1 MRRDADKEYLWGGT
15 GLPLSGQQWR
25 TRTGEEGARGKPLRT
40 RSARPPSSLPRLA
53 SPEEEVHSPGRTRAE
68 GDGAGPQPRPLS
80 EAAGGQEDAAGI
92 HPFFPKRKLQT
103 EQPIP
108 GAVAVVNGIHE
119 KPTSGGRCCSLRPCW
134 ELRQSQHGR
143 RPARRMRRVS
153 FLGRDQPFSAVPG
166 DRARSN
172 GQKSQVGGFRLN
184 VRQNRFTGFTEQ
196 VKEVEAPQRGTDRVQ
211 RKPGADEHNR
221 HIAAHAPSVPFPVCP

>member
-1 MRRDADKEYLWGGT
+1 M
-15 GLPLSGQQWR
+15 
-25 TRTGEEGARGKPLRT
+25 
-40 RSARPPSSLPRLA
+40 
-53 SPEEEVHSPGRTRAE
+53 
-68 GDGAGPQPRPLS
+68 
-80 EAAGGQEDAAGI
+80 GQEDAAGI

-108 GAVAVVNGIHE
+108 GAMAVVNGIHE

-143 RPARRMRRVS
+143 RPASRMRRVS

-196 VKEVEAPQRGTDRVQ
+196 VKEVEAPQRGTDRAQ
-211 RKPGADEHNR
+211 RKPVQMSTTGT
-221 HIAAHAPSVPFPVCP
+221 